1 MNKFLRGAL
10 ACAAVIPCLTG
21 LVGCGEKKYSSETA
35 YNQISEQVGGML
47 TDMSTKVTQ
56 GGGFQLNISLSV
68 HYDIESSAA
77 IGMNT
82 NFGAEIRAA
91 IGVLNGE
98 NKQLFA
104 NLGLVNE
111 GNVVNL
117 LSAYASDDIDKVD
130 GDSDEGY
137 VTVTPTAETWQY
149 YAGMVY
155 VQNESEEYV
164 LAGDTFDVA
173 ATYFMKTQDYV
184 HIYLSSNVDEFA
196 DETGFDINE
205 VFAEMGVPFELPDGK
220 IYATLNAGDLIP
232 EIPAEPD
239 LDVDEPEDDMG
250 LDYILNSI
258 ANMDY
263 DTLMAAIGEDPGMK
277 VLANKTSAGDVEL
290 TISGYGTALT
300 ITAKAAGG
308 LRLAITS
315 DQEYDDVK
323 QTVSIVLDIDLSDEV
338 DLNNIP
344 TDFEGY
350 NEEPQDFETMIE
362 EFVAGL
368 EEMV

>member
-35 YNQISEQVGGML
+35 YNQISEQVGGMF
-47 TDMSTKVTQ
+47 TDIATKTEQ
-56 GGGFQLNISLSV
+56 GEDFQLNISLSI
-68 HYDIESSAA
+68 HYEMESSAA

-82 NFGAEIRAA
+82 NFDAEIRAA
-91 IGVLNGE
+91 IGMLNGD
-98 NKQLFA
+98 NKQAFA

-117 LSAYASDDIDKVD
+117 LSAYACDDIDDVD
-130 GDSDEGY
+130 GDSDEKF
-137 VTVTPTAETWQY
+137 VKVVPTAEDWQH

-155 VQNESEEYV
+155 VQGESEEYV
-164 LAGDTFDVA
+164 PADDAFDST

-184 HIYLSSNVDEFA
+184 HIYLASNVDDFA
-196 DETGFDINE
+196 DETGFDINQ
-205 VFAEMGVPFELPDGK
+205 VFAEMGVPFELPNGK
-220 IYATLNAGDLIP
+220 IYATLDAGDVLP
-232 EIPAEPD
+232 ELPVEPD
-239 LDVDEPEDDMG
+239 LGDDQPEDDMSI
-250 LDYILNSI
+250 DYILDSI

-277 VLANKTSAGDVEL
+277 VSARETGAGDVEL

-300 ITAKAAGG
+300 ITAKSAGG
-308 LRLAITS
+308 LRLAINS
-315 DQEYDDVK
+315 DQSYDGVT
-323 QTVSIVLDIDLSDEV
+323 QVVSMVLDIDLSNEV
-338 DLNNIP
+338 DLSNIP

-350 NEEPQDFETMIE
+350 NEEPQDFEAMIE